1 MSAQVLGVLYV
12 VVGLGLGGLVYARTP
27 ERGLARAASA
37 MATVGLWPLWA
48 PFALAPQKPLGA
60 GTFSARITRALLPPS
75 SGFPSAASVFSRAE
89 AVEILQRVQ
98 NSERR
103 LGDIDVLLAARA
115 TAQDAQDALA
125 GDASRVGAA
134 KARDDI
140 CLSSIA
146 QLQAARA
153 REQSGLEE
161 LAELCELLQMQ
172 HVLSRYESSD
182 RAQELR
188 DQLWARAQALSELRE
203 VG

>member
-1 MSAQVLGVLYV
+1 MNTHALVVLYV
-12 VVGLGLGGLVYARTP
+12 IVGVGLGGLVYVRAP
-27 ERGLARAASA
+27 ERGFARVASA
-37 MATVGLWPLWA
+37 VATVGLWPLWA
-48 PFALAPQKPLGA
+48 PFALASRELPGA
-60 GTFSARITRALLPPS
+60 GTFSARITRALLPPG
-75 SGFPSAASVFSRAE
+75 SGLPSAASVFSRAE
-89 AVEILQRVQ
+89 ASEILQRVES
-98 NSERR
+98 SERR

-115 TAQDAQDALA
+115 RAQDAAG
-125 GDASRVGAA
+125 GDATRVGPA
-134 KARDDI
+134 KAWGDI

-172 HVLSRYESSD
+172 HVLSRYDCSD

-203 VG
+203 VT